1 MSRPTD
7 PAQILEHEIND
18 LPHQKKPEKLTK
30 KSLYKNYS
38 REKKRIERPV
48 KLFKRQIE
56 IDKGQN
62 AIFLCWLVNYRKEN
76 DATLF
81 LKT

>member
-1 MSRPTD
+1 MLRPTD

-18 LPHQKKPEKLTK
+18 LPHQKK
-30 KSLYKNYS
+30 SLGVTRKE
-38 REKKRIERPV
+38 RKRIERPV